1 MHHCIRHYSDIRFRL
16 KLDQGPKRVARF
28 FLHFRLVNRQR
39 PYSREEMTLM
49 LARISARTEIPVQEL
64 RYVVFCDDP
73 SQVAR
78 SPYTAEDLRADWEI
92 SRWIHSGWLKYV
104 WLPADVTESVQN

>member
-1 MHHCIRHYSDIRFRL
+1 MRHYSDIRFRL
-16 KLDQGPKRVARF
+16 KLDQRPWRVARF

-39 PYSREEMTLM
+39 LYSTLEMTHM
-49 LARISARTEIPVQEL
+49 LAWISARTEIPVREL
-64 RYVVFCDDP
+64 RHVVFCDDP

-92 SRWIHSGWLKYV
+92 SRWIHSGRLKYV
-104 WLPADVTESVQN
+104 WLHADVTESVQN